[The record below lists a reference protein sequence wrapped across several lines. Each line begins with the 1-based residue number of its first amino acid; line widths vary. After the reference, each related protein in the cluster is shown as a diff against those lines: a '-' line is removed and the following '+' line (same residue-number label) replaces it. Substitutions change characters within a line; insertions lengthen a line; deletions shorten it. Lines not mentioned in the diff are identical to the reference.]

1 MWLQSRRWPV
11 FQSPKAC
18 LGERIPLYS
27 GSPTWLLAGGLC
39 SSPQGSPLSTGCLS
53 ILLIW
58 QLASSSTNYP
68 ERAEGNHHTFCGWVL
83 GVTYSYLG
91 LISFVR
97 SKILNLTYTQREG
110 IRIHLCK
117 CVLKSLCTYLKSSQ
131 YLILYIWV
139 WILYMYIYNVFYN
152 YASKLSNIK

>member
-1 MWLQSRRWPV
+1 MWLQSRCWPV
-11 FQSPKAC
+11 FQSPKG
-18 LGERIPLYS
+18 LPGWENPSVEWFSHMVVGRRPLFLTTRISSLHRLPEHPPDMITGFLQHK
-27 GSPTWLLAGGLC
+27 LC
-39 SSPQGSPLSTGCLS
+39 RKS
-53 ILLIW
+53 
-58 QLASSSTNYP
+58 
-68 ERAEGNHHTFCGWVL
+68 RGNHHTFCGWVL

-97 SKILNLTYTQREG
+97 SKILNLTQREG

-139 WILYMYIYNVFYN
+139 WNLYMYIYNVFYN
-152 YASKLSNIK
+152 YGSKLSNIK